1 MTTYVSLKLELEQ
14 AQVDLIDKILQN
26 KIEELNVIIKNPD
39 GLSAET
45 IRDIQLEHRQI
56 NEILRELRFYSN

>member
-14 AQVDLIDKILQN
+14 AQVDLVDKILQN